1 MTTPSTILGQ
11 PALFPVSTERGRI
24 GLRSK
29 RRGLPSVAARTVQP
43 SKPAMA
49 TPLPIKVADLK
60 LDLENPRLGQGLKS
74 QPDAIHAMLR
84 AEGKKTLQ
92 LAEDILQNGLN
103 VAERPMVIRAHDDPN
118 RYVVLEGNR
127 RLTALRILAEP
138 SSAAAAVKKPTMKKI
153 EGWSTQ
159 YHKNPVTEIDCV
171 LYDDREEAEP
181 WIIRRHMGEAG
192 GKGVVGWGPIE
203 QRRHDARLTGKPSL
217 DLQAFDLV
225 AGSGDLDEDTREKLH
240 DFPITNLERLLED
253 GAVLKRLG
261 LALDKNRQ
269 LTSALPDDELLKPLT
284 RMVRDIA
291 MKKINVNDIRHES
304 DRANY
309 LNKFKPTELPN
320 LKKAGTAQR
329 VVASRTAASV
339 AKKAEATGPGKRA
352 SAKQAKPR
360 RSIVHPRCQL
370 TITSPK
376 ISAIFQE
383 LRDMPVDDLRNSVGV
398 MLRVFLEL
406 TVDHYRTQQK
416 LPALPKGKDTL
427 AHKLRQASTDLVARK
442 VMTQQQVKGI
452 NHAASE
458 KHTIGANITTFN
470 QFVHN
475 PYYSPL
481 ANDLRTYWDNL
492 QSFFEVVRP
501 K

>member
-1 MTTPSTILGQ
+1 
-11 PALFPVSTERGRI
+11 
-24 GLRSK
+24 
-29 RRGLPSVAARTVQP
+29 
-43 SKPAMA
+43 MA
-49 TPLPIKVADLK
+49 TPLAVKVADLK

-84 AEGKKTLQ
+84 AEGKKTLE
-92 LAEDILQNGLN
+92 LAEDILRNGLN
-103 VAERPMVIRAHDDPN
+103 VAERPMVIRADDDPS

-159 YHKNPVTEIDCV
+159 YHKNPITEIDCV
-171 LYDDREEAEP
+171 LYESREEAEP
-181 WIIRRHMGEAG
+181 WIVRRHMGEAG

-203 QRRHDARLTGKPSL
+203 QRRHDARRTGKPSL

-225 AGSGDLDEDTREKLH
+225 AERGDLDEETREKLH

-253 GAVLKRLG
+253 GAVRNRLG

-269 LTSALPDDELLKPLT
+269 LTSALPDVELLKPLT

-291 MKKINVNDIRHES
+291 TKKINVNDIRNES

-309 LNKFKPTELPN
+309 LNKFKPGELPD
-320 LKKAGTAQR
+320 LKKAGSAQR
-329 VVASRTAASV
+329 VIASPTTGSS
-339 AKKAEATGPGKRA
+339 AKKAPVSGPGKQV
-352 SAKQAKPR
+352 SAKQTKPR
-360 RSIVHPRCQL
+360 RSIVNPRCQL
-370 TITSPK
+370 TITNAK
-376 ISAIFQE
+376 VAAIFRE
-383 LRDMPVDDLRNSVGV
+383 LRAMPVDDLRNSVGV

-416 LPALPKGKDTL
+416 LPALAKGKDTL
-427 AHKLRQASTDLVARK
+427 AHKLRQVSADLVARK

-475 PYYSPL
+475 PHYSPL
-481 ANDLRTYWDNL
+481 ANDLRAYWDNL
-492 QSFFEVVRP
+492 QSFFEVVWP